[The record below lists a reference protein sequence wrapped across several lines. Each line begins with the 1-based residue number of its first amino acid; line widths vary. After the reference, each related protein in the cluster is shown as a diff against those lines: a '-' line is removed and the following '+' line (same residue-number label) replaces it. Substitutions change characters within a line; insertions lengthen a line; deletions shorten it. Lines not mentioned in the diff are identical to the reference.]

1 MKVGFGVPERLRN
14 KKTGAATELVYDF
27 IKFWSNFDQ
36 FPFIKVHICHFAK
49 FANYFPFSSSTCE
62 LL

>member
-36 FPFIKVHICHFAK
+36 FPFIKVHILPFCQICK
-49 FANYFPFSSSTCE
+49 LFPFFK
-62 LL
+62 LHL